1 MRQRMRRTNR
11 PLTSPVGRSKFRGVM
26 GVAPNV
32 CPWFLSGGGACGE
45 VARSTDWATT
55 PLGPTSTWS
64 PSLKA
69 MASLVLGSPHPM
81 FLFWGPRLVQ
91 LYNDAFLPSF
101 SPDKHPAAMGQRGA
115 VCSPDAWSTVGP
127 QLEAVLRD
135 GKASRHDNRLV
146 SRRREGRLEEVYW
159 TYSYSPVFEVDGTVG
174 GVLVVCNETTAC
186 VLAER
191 RARTLRTLVARAADA
206 SSSSEL
212 LPIAVDVLRSAAWD
226 MPFVAAYEI
235 DGDGAPRLRATT
247 SEDRVETLRL
257 IGAALAERP
266 RDGWGADP
274 DVATIDLPPTVLAG
288 VPWPEPVTR
297 AFVAPVP
304 ASPTS
309 RATELLVFGLS
320 PRLRETPSYRE
331 YLSQVADAVGQVRVR
346 LDATEARA
354 RAESERRDL
363 LRQAPMPIVL
373 TTGREHRIELA
384 NSAFVEVH
392 GSDPTGR
399 TVAEAFPELAGA
411 ELTRALDRV
420 YTTGAPF
427 KTNEQ
432 RVASRVNGAL
442 VDRWFKLSVQP
453 LRDADGLV
461 YGLLGVADEITE
473 AVAARRTLERCSGER
488 EKLLDAVEKASRAKD
503 NFLAILGHELRNPLA
518 PITTALHLMKL
529 KEPGALVREREIIA
543 RQTGHLVRLV
553 DDLLDVARVARGK
566 VTLNRTRIALADVI
580 ARAVETANPLF
591 EQRRQTLT
599 VDVPSQDLD
608 VEADPIRLAQV
619 FANLLTNAAKYTD
632 PGGAIAVRAERRGDL
647 VVARVEDNGIGIEPD
662 HLPRVFDAFFQA
674 PRPSDRVPAGLGL
687 GLALVKSFVTLHGG
701 TVAATSR
708 PGGGSVFE
716 VKLPALASAVEPR
729 AAERP
734 PAPAASDD
742 GSRRTRV
749 LLVDDS
755 DDILELVATFLR
767 YAGYEVMTTRD
778 APSALRLAATFHPNV
793 AVLDIG
799 LPAMDGYDLA
809 EHLREELGDEAPR
822 MIAMTGY
829 GQEADRERAR
839 RAGFAAHLVKPV
851 DPQELLASVRATA
864 SAAASL

>member
-1 MRQRMRRTNR
+1 MRPTDR
-11 PLTSPVGRSKFRGVM
+11 PLTCPIGRSKFGVVM

-45 VARSTDWATT
+45 VARAIDWAKT
-55 PLGPTSTWS
+55 PLGPVSAWS

-69 MASLVLGSPHPM
+69 MASLVLGASHPM
-81 FLFWGPRLVQ
+81 FLFWGPKLVQ

-101 SPDKHPAAMGQRGA
+101 SPGKHPTAMGQRGA
-115 VCSPDAWSTVGP
+115 ACSPEAWPTIGP
-127 QLEAVLRD
+127 QLEAVMRD
-135 GKASRHDNRLV
+135 GKASWHDNRLV
-146 SRRREGRLEEVYW
+146 SRRRNGRLEEVYW
-159 TYSYSPVFEVDGTVG
+159 TYSYSPVFEIDGTVG

-191 RARTLRTLVARAADA
+191 RARTLRTLVARTADA
-206 SSSSEL
+206 STSSEL
-212 LPIAVDVLRSAAWD
+212 APIAIDVLRSATWD
-226 MPFVAAYEI
+226 APFAAAYEI
-235 DGDGAPRLRATT
+235 DDGGAPRLRATT
-247 SEDRVETLRL
+247 LSGHDETLRL
-257 IGAALAERP
+257 IGRALAERA
-266 RDGWGADP
+266 RGGWDHGADG
-274 DVATIDLPPTVLAG
+274 VTLDLPPMLLPEA
-288 VPWPEPVTR
+288 PWPEPVTR
-297 AFVAPVP
+297 AFAATVP
-304 ASPTS
+304 ESPTS
-309 RATELLVFGLS
+309 RSTEVVVFGLS
-320 PRLRETPSYRE
+320 PRLRDTASYRE
-331 YLSQVADAVGQVRVR
+331 YLTQLADAIGQVRVR
-346 LDATEARA
+346 LDATQARA

-363 LRQAPMPIVL
+363 LRQAPMPTIL
-373 TTGREHRIELA
+373 TTGREQRIELA
-384 NSAFVEVH
+384 NAAFVEIH
-392 GSDPTGR
+392 GSDPTGK
-399 TVAEAFPELAGA
+399 TIAEAFPELVGA
-411 ELTRALDRV
+411 EIHRELDRV
-420 YTTGAPF
+420 YTTGEPF
-427 KTNEQ
+427 KSNEQ
-432 RVASRVNGAL
+432 RVITH
-442 VDRWFKLSVQP
+442 VDGTCVERWFKFNVQP
-453 LRDADGLV
+453 LRDADGHV

-473 AVAARRTLERCSGER
+473 AVTARRTLERCSNER

-529 KEPGALVREREIIA
+529 KEPGSLVREREIIA
-543 RQTGHLVRLV
+543 RQAGHLARLV

-566 VTLNRTRIALADVI
+566 VTLNRTHVALADVI

-591 EQRRQTLT
+591 EQRRQSLT
-599 VDVPSQDLD
+599 VDVPSLDLD
-608 VEADPIRLAQV
+608 VDADPLRLAQV

-632 PGGAIAVRAERRGDL
+632 PGGSIAVRAERRGDL
-647 VVARVEDNGIGIEPD
+647 AVARVEDNGIGIAPD
-662 HLPRVFDAFFQA
+662 QLPRVFDAFFQA

-701 TVAATSR
+701 TVSATSR

-716 VKLPALASAVEPR
+716 VRLPALPSSVAPR

-734 PAPAASDD
+734 PSPTTSDER
-742 GSRRTRV
+742 GLRTRV

-778 APSALRLAATFHPNV
+778 APSALRLAASFHPNV

-799 LPAMDGYDLA
+799 LPTMDGYDLA
-809 EHLREELGDEAPR
+809 AHLREELGDEAPR

-864 SAAASL
+864 SP